1 MKHLR
6 ALFILIVITQYM
18 FGYIIYEPKSKYENG
33 VVEWWYNPQDS
44 PFSKQKALDFINK
57 AIKSWENVS
66 GLLLYFKGTT
76 NC

>member
-44 PFSKQKALDFINK
+44 PFSK
-57 AIKSWENVS
+57 
-66 GLLLYFKGTT
+66 
-76 NC
+76 